1 MLIRTSAALLVV
13 LGALFTGGPA
23 AAAIAV
29 QAGIGFV
36 AVTGASPGA
45 AMVLDDAHQMQVG
58 QGTVDRLGSLLFRDL
73 APGSGYVVHETAAG
87 GFASDPV
94 TVPRFEDRPD
104 TSLYTGQHLDAG
116 LQYIRTR
123 DGTRL
128 AAMVRAPLGKTLAD
142 GPFPTLVEYSGYAAA
157 DPDNPQPSTLI
168 TSALGYATVGV
179 NMRGSGCSGG
189 VLDLFDFPTTAD
201 GYDVIETVATQSWVK
216 GGKVGMVGISFPGI
230 SQLFVG
236 GARPPHL
243 AAIAPL
249 SVIADIYRAPGFPGG
264 IFNSGFAQTW
274 LQERNGDSEPA
285 PEGGQA
291 YAVKRVNAG
300 DEICRANQGLRLQT
314 LDAVTFTQSHPYY
327 VPELMDQ
334 RSPINWVRKIAVP
347 TFLASAF
354 QDEQTGG
361 DFASM
366 LSRLPKRR
374 DVKITVTNGVH
385 TSSLDP
391 TTLWNWLAFLDLYV
405 AEKVPDQSRLTPIAP
420 LIYQQILGPGAPTPP
435 LPPNR
440 FADVTDYQQ
449 AKRRFEADPH
459 VRVLMENG
467 AGSPTAG
474 LPAPTFELALRQW
487 PAPPLRPTALYFGPG
502 GTLTPRRPS
511 AGDDGVDGYHPD
523 PAVRPA
529 QTLPGQDQE
538 QSWEVIPHYDWR
550 PLVDGTA
557 VAYATPPLE
566 HDTLVAGPGSVDLW
580 LRSNAADTD
589 LQVTLTEI
597 RPDGL
602 EVYVQNGWLRA
613 SHRKLDR
620 KTSSVLEPRPTH
632 LERDASPLPA
642 GAFSKVRVGLF
653 GVAHAFRAGSRIRI
667 SVEAPGGDR
676 TRWAFDT
683 PATSGSVLDEISR
696 THAQP
701 SRLVLAVLPGVTPP
715 ATLPPCPG
723 LRGEP
728 CRTYAAATNGG

>member
-104 TSLYTGQHLDAG
+104 TSLYTVQHLDAG

-300 DEICRANQGLRLQT
+300 DETCRANQALRL
-314 LDAVTFTQSHPYY
+314 
-327 VPELMDQ
+327 
-334 RSPINWVRKIAVP
+334 
-347 TFLASAF
+347 
-354 QDEQTGG
+354 
-361 DFASM
+361 
-366 LSRLPKRR
+366 
-374 DVKITVTNGVH
+374 
-385 TSSLDP
+385 
-391 TTLWNWLAFLDLYV
+391 
-405 AEKVPDQSRLTPIAP
+405 
-420 LIYQQILGPGAPTPP
+420 
-435 LPPNR
+435 
-440 FADVTDYQQ
+440 
-449 AKRRFEADPH
+449 
-459 VRVLMENG
+459 
-467 AGSPTAG
+467 
-474 LPAPTFELALRQW
+474 
-487 PAPPLRPTALYFGPG
+487 
-502 GTLTPRRPS
+502 
-511 AGDDGVDGYHPD
+511 
-523 PAVRPA
+523 
-529 QTLPGQDQE
+529 
-538 QSWEVIPHYDWR
+538 
-550 PLVDGTA
+550 
-557 VAYATPPLE
+557 
-566 HDTLVAGPGSVDLW
+566 
-580 LRSNAADTD
+580 
-589 LQVTLTEI
+589 
-597 RPDGL
+597 
-602 EVYVQNGWLRA
+602 
-613 SHRKLDR
+613 
-620 KTSSVLEPRPTH
+620 
-632 LERDASPLPA
+632 
-642 GAFSKVRVGLF
+642 
-653 GVAHAFRAGSRIRI
+653 
-667 SVEAPGGDR
+667 
-676 TRWAFDT
+676 
-683 PATSGSVLDEISR
+683 
-696 THAQP
+696 
-701 SRLVLAVLPGVTPP
+701 
-715 ATLPPCPG
+715 
-723 LRGEP
+723 
-728 CRTYAAATNGG
+728 